1 MTVKFN
7 RVGRTV
13 ITFLA
18 FVLILSV
25 VVSVSGCR
33 NDDDVSETESAVVE
47 GGITVTLPGFESE
60 NFLLNLPASDG
71 ADVLYDRN
79 YTVDGSFSFFVSL
92 SAGTE
97 RTLVSVKASDNDG
110 VTEYTVSEI
119 LSGSDGGE
127 LYIPVNG
134 FVLSIGKNID
144 GNVSKGDK
152 VYLSG
157 YEAPEYERT
166 EISAVFP
173 SDKSYIRRINYMDPV
188 GYSISDRHLPYR
200 A

>member
-1 MTVKFN
+1 MTVKLN

-13 ITFLA
+13 KTFLA

-47 GGITVTLPGFESE
+47 GGITVTLPGFESA

-92 SAGTE
+92 SAGAE

-134 FVLSIGKNID
+134 FVLSIGKNI
-144 GNVSKGDK
+144 GLRRMHCMQKPVKKRICSNQTKKAGRMTTPP
-152 VYLSG
+152 
-157 YEAPEYERT
+157 A
-166 EISAVFP
+166 ISIV
-173 SDKSYIRRINYMDPV
+173 
-188 GYSISDRHLPYR
+188 
-200 A
+200 